1 MKRIQKLSH
10 PIVFKLPVLSA
21 IAVLLLFCGCSRNNN
36 NTGND
41 VLTIAAARGDIRNVL
56 TFVGNVTA
64 GQSAELSWGTGG
76 VIGKVNVKLG
86 DRVMEGQILAELESD
101 SLSADVINAEIP
113 FIKALDDLEEVL
125 YSETAKAQAYVD
137 LKDKEKNLIN
147 SEKALERL
155 KYPRAITSDIK
166 YWSEQVEI
174 YRGFYEEALDV
185 FNDAAGWKNSPYK
198 SDRDIYD
205 QKRKNMLTAL
215 NNYAEVY
222 NNYLYYSGKAT
233 DNDVAQAAANID
245 VARCEYENALKIF
258 RTYSVYPRDKDIIAA
273 QMKVDSA
280 QNTYNRRNIIAGI
293 NGVVTHISAREGDY
307 VTKNAFAFRLDD
319 TDHLYMPMDISEIDI
334 LSIHDGMKAYV
345 VLDADTKKTY
355 NGIVKTVSA
364 YGTASGNRVT
374 FQTMVEIQEPDENVK
389 IGMTG
394 EVELILSEAEN
405 ALIVPAN
412 AVYTDNGV
420 AYVGVFNGRVC
431 NEVPVT
437 VGVKNDIIV
446 QITGGFLNEG
456 DLVCVPSLDSAILSA
471 MGRDESG
478 QGNSAGTSLFS
489 GILNN

>member
-56 TFVGNVTA
+56 TFVGNVAA

-222 NNYLYYSGKAT
+222 NNYLYYSGKA
-233 DNDVAQAAANID
+233 DYLGAGPYDYQKFYLPVI
-245 VARCEYENALKIF
+245 LKAF
-258 RTYSVYPRDKDIIAA
+258 
-273 QMKVDSA
+273 
-280 QNTYNRRNIIAGI
+280 
-293 NGVVTHISAREGDY
+293 HIKPP
-307 VTKNAFAFRLDD
+307 KNAYL
-319 TDHLYMPMDISEIDI
+319 
-334 LSIHDGMKAYV
+334 
-345 VLDADTKKTY
+345 
-355 NGIVKTVSA
+355 
-364 YGTASGNRVT
+364 
-374 FQTMVEIQEPDENVK
+374 
-389 IGMTG
+389 
-394 EVELILSEAEN
+394 
-405 ALIVPAN
+405 
-412 AVYTDNGV
+412 
-420 AYVGVFNGRVC
+420 
-431 NEVPVT
+431 
-437 VGVKNDIIV
+437 
-446 QITGGFLNEG
+446 
-456 DLVCVPSLDSAILSA
+456 
-471 MGRDESG
+471 
-478 QGNSAGTSLFS
+478 
-489 GILNN
+489 